1 MIINVINELI
11 PVISGCLIILTLCF
25 AAVWYMYKTIVRRR
39 LWRVPVHKTHLSRLN
54 AMLKNSP
61 YPVVFRTKDC
71 KVYNKFSC
79 HVAVDGNAGSE
90 VLIIDLE

>member
-1 MIINVINELI
+1 MSNFEVFNLLLPIIGNCMFVCVIIFFIAWSL
-11 PVISGCLIILTLCF
+11 
-25 AAVWYMYKTIVRRR
+25 YKAITSRG
-39 LWRVPVHKTHLSRLN
+39 LMHKTHLGRLN

-71 KVYNKFSC
+71 KAYNKCNC
-79 HVAVDGNAGSE
+79 HIAVDENTGGE

>member
-1 MIINVINELI
+1 MTMNVIKELI
-11 PVISGCLIILTLCF
+11 PFIGVCLLVLSLCF
-25 AAVWYMYKTIVRRR
+25 VAAWRLYKAFASRGFM
-39 LWRVPVHKTHLSRLN
+39 HKTHLGRLN

-71 KVYNKFSC
+71 KAYNKCNC
-79 HVAVDGNAGSE
+79 HIAVDENTGSE

>member
-1 MIINVINELI
+1 MWNFEVFKELMPFI
-11 PVISGCLIILTLCF
+11 GSCMLVG
-25 AAVWYMYKTIVRRR
+25 TIVFYIAWKLFNKLIRF
-39 LWRVPVHKTHLSRLN
+39 KTCKTSLGRLN

-71 KVYNKFSC
+71 KAYNKCNC
-79 HVAVDGNAGSE
+79 HIAVDENTGGE